1 MALVDGHNAHKQE
14 IVKARR
20 SVYLASVRSHM
31 VRIADQLDPTGL
43 SRLAWLFLLEDD
55 WEYANMGLATDA
67 TNGHCLR
74 IVQRL
79 TNQ

>member
-1 MALVDGHNAHKQE
+1 
-14 IVKARR
+14 
-20 SVYLASVRSHM
+20 M

-55 WEYANMGLATDA
+55 RDGAWEYANMGLATDA